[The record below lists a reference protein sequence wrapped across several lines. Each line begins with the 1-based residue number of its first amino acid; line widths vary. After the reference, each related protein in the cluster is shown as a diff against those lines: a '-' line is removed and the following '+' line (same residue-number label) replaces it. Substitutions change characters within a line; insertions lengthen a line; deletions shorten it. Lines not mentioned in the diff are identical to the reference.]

1 MRDDD
6 SRHDYHGTD
15 GDLDPLDFDTVILP
29 ARLDS
34 DVARRV
40 AVASN
45 REGVS
50 IADLLGRAAA
60 AYNWSDADP
69 SAPDSGR
76 RNRQRPRDP

>member
-1 MRDDD
+1 VRDQDGGP
-6 SRHDYHGTD
+6 HDYHGTD
-15 GDLDPLDFDTVILP
+15 EAPGPLDFDTVILP

-45 REGVS
+45 REGIS

-60 AYNWSDADP
+60 AYDWSDRPATDP
-69 SAPDSGR
+69 PAR
-76 RNRQRPRDP
+76 ERARP